1 MSADPGRARLLQR
14 LTLFDLTMIAVG
26 SCIGAGIFLTPSAVA
41 ASLPSPAF
49 MLGAWAF
56 GGALTACGALALGE
70 LGAMMPGA
78 GGVYRWLAEAYGPFV
93 AFLYGWA
100 YFLVVTTGAI
110 AALAVAFATYVG
122 SLVPLGATGEK
133 AVALGA
139 IAVATALNVCG
150 VKAGSIVTNVFTVL
164 TLAAIAA
171 IAILGAVCGGAIA
184 WGTER
189 AAPPTSAIAA
199 AMVGI
204 CWSYGGWYH
213 ASFAAAEAKHARRDV
228 PIAMITGALL
238 VTLVYI
244 GANVGYLRLLSP
256 ARMAGAHKLASVAV
270 ASATGSIGATAVA
283 LAIAA
288 STFGTVSVFTLT
300 APRMYFAM
308 AEDGVFFR
316 GMAVIHPTWR
326 TPARAILAQ
335 SAWASALVLFW
346 GTFESLIS
354 YVVFVDW
361 IFLGLAAA
369 AVVVLRRRKPDA
381 PRPYKAIGYPFTP
394 LAFAAVAAWLVG
406 ATLVGNPRQSLA
418 GVALLAAGGVAY
430 RFWRK
435 SDATNPPVGR

>member
-1 MSADPGRARLLQR
+1 VKEEPDRARLLQR

-26 SCIGAGIFLTPSAVA
+26 SCIGAGIFLTPSSVA
-41 ASLPSPAF
+41 ASLPSPAA

-78 GGVYRWLAEAYGPFV
+78 GGVYRWLAEAYGPLV

-110 AALAVAFATYVG
+110 AALAIAFATYLG
-122 SLVPLGATGEK
+122 TLVPLGSRGET

-139 IAVATALNVCG
+139 IAFATASNVRG
-150 VKAGSIVTNVFTVL
+150 VKTGARLSNVFTAL
-164 TLAAIAA
+164 KLAAIAA
-171 IAILGAVCGGAIA
+171 VGILGAFRGHAIV
-184 WGTER
+184 WSSG
-189 AAPPTSAIAA
+189 AAPPTAGAIAA

-213 ASFAAAEAKHARRDV
+213 ASFAAAEAKRARRDV
-228 PIAMITGALL
+228 PIAMITGAFL
-238 VTLVYI
+238 VTLLYV
-244 GANVGYLRLLSP
+244 GVNVGYLRLLSP
-256 ARMAGAHKLASVAV
+256 TRMAGAHQLASDAV
-270 ASATGSIGATAVA
+270 ASATGSFGVTAVA

-288 STFGTVSVFTLT
+288 STFGSVGVFTLT

-316 GMAVIHPTWR
+316 GMAVVHPKWR
-326 TPARAILAQ
+326 TPARAIVAQ
-335 SAWASALVLFW
+335 SVWASALVLFW
-346 GTFESLIS
+346 RTFESLIS

-381 PRPYKAIGYPFTP
+381 PRPYKTIGYPVTP
-394 LAFAAVAAWLVG
+394 LAFAAVASWLVG

-418 GVALLAAGGVAY
+418 GLALLGAGVVAY

-435 SDATNPPVGR
+435 SNATNPSNGR

>member
-1 MSADPGRARLLQR
+1 MNAETDRARLLQR
-14 LTLFDLTMIAVG
+14 LTLFDLTMIAIG
-26 SCIGAGIFLTPSAVA
+26 SCIGAGIFLTPSSVA
-41 ASLPSPAF
+41 GSLPSPAM

-78 GGVYRWLAEAYGPFV
+78 GGVYRWLAEAYGPLV

-122 SLVPLGATGEK
+122 TLVPLGATGEK
-133 AVALGA
+133 LVALSA
-139 IAVATALNVCG
+139 IAFATVSNVRG
-150 VKAGSIVTNVFTVL
+150 VKAGAHLTNVFTAL
-164 TLAAIAA
+164 KLAAIAA
-171 IAILGAVCGGAIA
+171 IAILGAVCGHAIA
-184 WGTER
+184 WGGDH
-189 AAPPTSAIAA
+189 AAPSASAIAA

-213 ASFAAAEAKHARRDV
+213 ASFAAAEAKRARRDV
-228 PIAMITGALL
+228 PIAMIAGAAV
-238 VTLVYI
+238 VTLLYV
-244 GANVGYLRLLSP
+244 GVNVGYLRLLSP
-256 ARMAGAHKLASVAV
+256 ARMAGAHQLASEAV
-270 ASATGSIGATAVA
+270 AGATGSIGATTVAV
-283 LAIAA
+283 AIAA
-288 STFGTVSVFTLT
+288 STFGSVGVFTLT

-316 GMAVIHPTWR
+316 GLAVVHPTWR

-346 GTFESLIS
+346 GTFESLVS

-369 AVVVLRRRKPDA
+369 AVVVLRIRKPDA
-381 PRPYKAIGYPFTP
+381 PRPYRTIGYPFTP
-394 LAFAAVAAWLVG
+394 IAFAAVAAWLVG
-406 ATLVGNPRQSLA
+406 STLVGSPRQSIA
-418 GVALLAAGGVAY
+418 GLALLAAGAVAY
-430 RFWRK
+430 RLWTK
-435 SDATNPPVGR
+435 SALQRG